1 MSHHF
6 FVMWSKLLTPT
17 QKRQM
22 APSLWLSSRQ
32 CYLTCRRVWPKANQR
47 RSEKKLSCTTK
58 PSLEVTMWIFKKK
71 KKDYVVFVGGF
82 WGREGKGIVLQKE
95 NPRTTSTTAPLN
107 VWRVHCRY
115 IRRYFYDAEWKM
127 IWIIWKNFCIECAY
141 IRGSKN
147 SE

>member
-47 RSEKKLSCTTK
+47 RSEKKTFMHNKTK
-58 PSLEVTMWIFKKK
+58 FGSYYYVNIQKKRLHIRGWFLGERVRRSSYKRRTLEPH
-71 KKDYVVFVGGF
+71 
-82 WGREGKGIVLQKE
+82 Q
-95 NPRTTSTTAPLN
+95 PPLN

-115 IRRYFYDAEWKM
+115 IVRRYFYDAEWKM
-127 IWIIWKNFCIECAY
+127 IWIIWKNFCIECAD
-141 IRGSKN
+141 IGGSKN